1 MSNAPVPNGFLQSIS
16 LTIKS
21 LLLTISVGVILWV
34 VLDYLQGK
42 DIQALFIQELLEGLQ
57 TQAKEDRA
65 LFDKH
70 IQSHQKAAKLI
81 VSQKRF
87 QDYVLSDNWKDAEVH
102 EHYRP
107 PQWLPSSSVMRAFFP
122 ARQALLIDDEG
133 NVQEVYYNAPDEL
146 PETLKQPGTLMQQLS
161 HNQSYM
167 TMIEGRP
174 FVLAAQSLRN
184 DRDKTIATL
193 MLISPI
199 DDEFLIASQGTSRPE
214 GLVVALLEGQPERI
228 MASSNPDAFTAGA
241 LVESLNKDF
250 LKARASG
257 FFDYGASDLELQ
269 FASFVATE
277 QAYHISNQILAKAK
291 EQRVVFALV
300 LVISFSLLIAW
311 IAQQIRRLT
320 KQITVFSQE
329 SLGIDTYQ
337 TNFGDE
343 IHQIISSFQLL
354 RDSIANTI
362 ERANA
367 IASGNYSR
375 EAYAHHSAQDQLGQ
389 ALTHM
394 NNTLQEQAEHLRHQQ
409 EELRNLNED
418 LELRVKERTLQL
430 ETANGELQ
438 TALETVKRT
447 QKQLVE
453 AEKMSALGGLVAGV
467 AHEIN
472 TPIGV
477 GVTAASTLDERVKA
491 FTELFESGQLKKT
504 DLRKFLA
511 GVTETSNII
520 LPNLHRAAELIRSFK
535 QIAVDQTSLEL
546 REFHVK
552 TYLDE
557 ILLSLRPKLK
567 KTQHQLV
574 IDCPE
579 QLHLYT
585 HAGNFSQIITN
596 LIVNTLVHAYDEGQ
610 TGHISITV
618 TENEEKNR
626 LLFHYHDDGKGIPQ
640 ENLSKIFDPFFTT
653 ARSKGGSGLG
663 LSIIYNIVTQNMNGD
678 LRCESEESKG
688 TDFYFEIPVNSN

>member
-1 MSNAPVPNGFLQSIS
+1 MSNSTVSNGFLRSIS
-16 LTIKS
+16 LTVKS
-21 LLLTISVGVILWV
+21 LLLTLTVGMIVWVI
-34 VLDYLQGK
+34 LDYLQGK
-42 DIQALFIQELLEGLQ
+42 DIQELFLYELLEGLEN
-57 TQAKEDRA
+57 QAKEDRA

-87 QDYVLSDNWKDAEVH
+87 QDYVLSDNWQNSEVH

-107 PQWLPSSSVMRAFFP
+107 PQWLPSASVMRAFFP
-122 ARQALLIDDEG
+122 ARQAMLINDEG
-133 NVQEVYYNAPDEL
+133 KVQEIYYNAPDDL
-146 PETLKQPGTLMQQLS
+146 PETLSQPGALLQQLS
-161 HNQSYM
+161 HNQAYM
-167 TMIEGRP
+167 TTIEGKP
-174 FVLAAQSLRN
+174 FVLSAQSLRDDTN
-184 DRDKTIATL
+184 QVIATL
-193 MLISPI
+193 MLVSPI

-228 MASSNPDAFTAGA
+228 MASSNPDTLAVGA
-241 LVESLNKDF
+241 LVGGLKKDF
-250 LKARASG
+250 LKARTST

-277 QAYHISNQILAKAK
+277 QAYHISDQILAKAK
-291 EQRVVFALV
+291 EQRAVFAIVLV
-300 LVISFSLLIAW
+300 LSFALLTAW

-320 KQITVFSQE
+320 KQITAFSQE

-337 TNFGDE
+337 VGSNDE
-343 IHQIISSFQLL
+343 IHQIIDSFQLL
-354 RDSIANTI
+354 RDSVNNTI

-375 EAYAHHSAQDQLGQ
+375 EANSHHSEQDQLGR

-409 EELRNLNED
+409 EELRNLNEG
-418 LELRVKERTLQL
+418 LEQRVKERTIQL
-430 ETANGELQ
+430 EAANSDLQ
-438 TALETVKRT
+438 AALETVQRT

-491 FTELFESGQLKKT
+491 FTEIFENGQLKKT

-546 REFHVK
+546 REFNVK

-567 KTQHQLV
+567 KTQHKLT
-574 IDCPE
+574 INCPDE
-579 QLHLYT
+579 LYLYT

-596 LIVNTLVHAYDEGQ
+596 LIMNSLVHAYEEGQ
-610 TGHISITV
+610 AGHILIKVS
-618 TENEEKNR
+618 ENEDKVS
-626 LLFHYHDDGKGIPQ
+626 FHYHDDGKGIPG
-640 ENLSKIFDPFFTT
+640 ENLSKVFDPFFTT

-678 LRCESEESKG
+678 LRCESEVGEG
-688 TDFYFEIPVNSN
+688 TDFYFEIPAK